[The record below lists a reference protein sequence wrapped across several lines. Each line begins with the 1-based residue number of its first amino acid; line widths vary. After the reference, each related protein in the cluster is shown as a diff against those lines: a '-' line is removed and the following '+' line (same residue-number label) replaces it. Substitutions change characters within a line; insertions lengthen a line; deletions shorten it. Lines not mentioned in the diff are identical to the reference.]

1 MTLKTQPYK
10 ICGMPQ
16 KQFLQRSL
24 EGYKTSL
31 KEQEKPQI
39 NNLTYHLKESE
50 KEQTKP
56 KVSRKKEIK
65 GSKKISINKTF

>member
-50 KEQTKP
+50 KEQNLKLAER
-56 KVSRKKEIK
+56 RK
-65 GSKKISINKTF
+65 SKDQKRYQ